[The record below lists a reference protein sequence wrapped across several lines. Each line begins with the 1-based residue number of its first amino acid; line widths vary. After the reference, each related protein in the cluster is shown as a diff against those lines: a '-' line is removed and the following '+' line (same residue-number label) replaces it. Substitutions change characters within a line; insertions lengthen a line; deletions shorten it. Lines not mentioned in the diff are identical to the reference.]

1 MCVEYLLK
9 IRRTK
14 RMSLKA
20 QNKVET
26 NRYELEVQVDGET
39 FEKAVAAV
47 FRKKGKNMTV
57 PGFRKGKA
65 PRQIIE
71 KLYGEAIFY
80 EDAMQELY
88 PGALSEAAKE
98 AELKL
103 VNDKIDLDVT
113 SVGKDGFTFKATVT
127 VEPEVE
133 IKDYKGI
140 EVTKKPTEVTDE
152 ILEEEINKVRER
164 NSRLITVEDRAAQD
178 GDITVIDFEGFVDG
192 KAFEGGKAEN
202 YNLTLGS
209 KSFIPG
215 FEEQLVGHKTN
226 DEFTIQVNFP
236 DDYQVDELKG
246 KEAEFKIV
254 LHEIK
259 SRELPEFDDEFVK
272 DVSEKETVEEYKEEL
287 KKEVAQRLQQESDT
301 DLENQ
306 IFTKVCDQ
314 LEAEIPEAMYENVI
328 DDMIREFDMRLRS
341 QGMDMATYLQ
351 YMGMDQSGLRAA
363 YRTQAEQRVKLRLA
377 LEKIAQL
384 ENLTANDEEI
394 EAEYTKLAES
404 YKMDVEKIKNL
415 IAAENLA
422 KDIAVEK
429 AMNLV
434 KDSAKVS

>member
-1 MCVEYLLK
+1 
-9 IRRTK
+9 
-14 RMSLKA
+14 MSLKSSN
-20 QNKVET
+20 QVET

-39 FEKAVAAV
+39 FEKAVTAV
-47 FRKKGKNMTV
+47 FRKKVKNMNV

-65 PRQIIE
+65 PRHIIE
-71 KLYGEAIFY
+71 KLYGEEIFY
-80 EDAMQELY
+80 EDAMQDLY
-88 PGALSEAAKE
+88 PGALSAAAKE
-98 AELKL
+98 AQLKL

-140 EVTKKPTEVTDE
+140 EVTKQPTEVTDE
-152 ILEEEINKVRER
+152 VLQQEIDKVRER
-164 NSRLITVEDRAAQD
+164 NSRLIMVEDRAAQD

-192 KAFEGGKAEN
+192 EAFEGGKAEN

-215 FEEQLVGHKTN
+215 FEEQIVGHSTN
-226 DEFTIQVNFP
+226 DEFSIQVNFP
-236 DDYQVDELKG
+236 EDYQVDELKG

-259 SRELPEFDDEFVK
+259 ARELPEFDDEFVK
-272 DVSEKETVEEYKEEL
+272 DVSEKETVDEYKEDL
-287 KKEVAQRLQQESDT
+287 KKEVGERLVKESET

-306 IFTKVCDQ
+306 IFTKLCDL
-314 LEAEIPEAMYENVI
+314 LEAEIPEAMFENAV

-341 QGMDMATYLQ
+341 QGMDMGTYLQ

-363 YRTQAEQRVKLRLA
+363 YRVQAEQRVKLRLA
-377 LEKIAQL
+377 LEKIAKL
-384 ENLTANDEEI
+384 ENFTADEEAI
-394 EAEYTKLAES
+394 EAEYARLAEN

-415 IAAENLA
+415 IAKEDLA
-422 KDIAVEK
+422 KDITVEK

-434 KDSAKVS
+434 KDSAKIS

>member
-1 MCVEYLLK
+1 
-9 IRRTK
+9 
-14 RMSLKA
+14 MSLKA
-20 QNKVET
+20 SNKVET

-47 FRKKGKNMTV
+47 YRKKSKNMTV

-65 PRQIIE
+65 PRHINE

-88 PGALSEAAKE
+88 PGALSDAAKE
-98 AELKL
+98 AQLKL

-113 SVGKDGFTFKATVT
+113 SVGKDGFTFKAVVT

-140 EVTKKPTEVTDE
+140 EVTKKPTDVTDE
-152 ILEEEINKVRER
+152 VLEEEINKVRER
-164 NSRLITVEDRAAQD
+164 NSRMVTVEDRAAQD

-192 KAFEGGKAEN
+192 EAFEGGKAEN

-215 FEEQLVGHKTN
+215 FEEQIIGHKTN
-226 DEFTIQVNFP
+226 DEFSIKVNFP

-272 DVSEKETVEEYKEEL
+272 DVSEKETVGEYKEEL
-287 KKEVAQRLQQESDT
+287 KEEVAKRLQQESDT

-306 IFTKVCDQ
+306 IFTKVCDM
-314 LEAEIPEAMYENVI
+314 LEAEIPEAM
-328 DDMIREFDMRLRS
+328 
-341 QGMDMATYLQ
+341 
-351 YMGMDQSGLRAA
+351 
-363 YRTQAEQRVKLRLA
+363 
-377 LEKIAQL
+377 
-384 ENLTANDEEI
+384 
-394 EAEYTKLAES
+394 
-404 YKMDVEKIKNL
+404 
-415 IAAENLA
+415 
-422 KDIAVEK
+422 
-429 AMNLV
+429 
-434 KDSAKVS
+434 

>member
-1 MCVEYLLK
+1 
-9 IRRTK
+9 
-14 RMSLKA
+14 MSLKA
-20 QNKVET
+20 SNKVET

-47 FRKKGKNMTV
+47 YRKKSKNMTV

-65 PRQIIE
+65 PRHIIE

-88 PGALSEAAKE
+88 PGALSDAAKE

-113 SVGKDGFTFKATVT
+113 SVGKDGFTFKAVVT

-140 EVTKKPTEVTDE
+140 EVTKKPSDVTDE
-152 ILEEEINKVRER
+152 VLEEEINKVRER
-164 NSRLITVEDRAAQD
+164 NSRMVTVEDRAAQD

-192 KAFEGGKAEN
+192 EAFEGGKAEN

-215 FEEQLVGHKTN
+215 FEEQIIGHKTN
-226 DEFTIQVNFP
+226 DEFSIKVNFP

-272 DVSEKETVEEYKEEL
+272 DVSEKETVDEYKEEL
-287 KKEVAQRLQQESDT
+287 KEEVAKRLQQESDA

-306 IFTKVCDQ
+306 IFTKVCDM

-341 QGMDMATYLQ
+341 QGMDMATYMQ
-351 YMGMDQSGLRAA
+351 YMGMEQSGLRAA

-384 ENLTANDEEI
+384 ENLTASEEEI
-394 EAEYTKLAES
+394 EAEYARLAEN
-404 YKMDVEKIKNL
+404 YKMEAEKIKNM
-415 IAAENLA
+415 IAAENIA

>member
-1 MCVEYLLK
+1 
-9 IRRTK
+9 
-14 RMSLKA
+14 MSLNA
-20 QNKVET
+20 SNKVET

-47 FRKKGKNMTV
+47 YRKKSKNMTV

-65 PRQIIE
+65 PRHIIE

-88 PGALSEAAKE
+88 PNALSEAAKE
-98 AELKL
+98 AQLKL

-113 SVGKDGFTFKATVT
+113 SVGKEGFTFKAVVT
-127 VEPEVE
+127 VEPEAE

-140 EVTKKPTEVTDE
+140 EVTKKPADVTDE
-152 ILEEEINKVRER
+152 VLEEEINKVRER
-164 NSRLITVEDRAAQD
+164 NSRMVTVEDRAAQD

-192 KAFEGGKAEN
+192 EAFEGGKAEN

-209 KSFIPG
+209 NSFIPG
-215 FEEQLVGHKTN
+215 FEEQIIGHNTN
-226 DEFTIQVNFP
+226 DEFSIKVNFP
-236 DDYQVDELKG
+236 EDYQVDELKG

-272 DVSEKETVEEYKEEL
+272 DVSEKETVEEYKEDL
-287 KKEVAQRLQQESDT
+287 KSEVAKRLQQESDT

-306 IFTKVCDQ
+306 IFTKVCDL

-341 QGMDMATYLQ
+341 QGMDMNTYMQ

-384 ENLTANDEEI
+384 EGLTANDEEI
-394 EAEYTKLAES
+394 EAEYARLAES

-415 IAAENLA
+415 ITAENLA

-434 KDSAKVS
+434 KDSAKIS

>member
-1 MCVEYLLK
+1 
-9 IRRTK
+9 
-14 RMSLKA
+14 MSLKA
-20 QNKVET
+20 SNKVET

-47 FRKKGKNMTV
+47 YRKKSKNMTV

-65 PRQIIE
+65 PRHIIE

-88 PGALSEAAKE
+88 PGALSDAAKE
-98 AELKL
+98 AQLKL

-113 SVGKDGFTFKATVT
+113 SVGKDGFTFKAVVT

-140 EVTKKPTEVTDE
+140 EVTKKPTDVTDE
-152 ILEEEINKVRER
+152 VLEEEINKVRER
-164 NSRLITVEDRAAQD
+164 NSRMVTVEDRAAQD

-192 KAFEGGKAEN
+192 EAFEGGKAEN

-215 FEEQLVGHKTN
+215 FEEQIIGHKTN
-226 DEFTIQVNFP
+226 DEFSIKVNFP

-272 DVSEKETVEEYKEEL
+272 DVSEKETVGEYKEEL
-287 KKEVAQRLQQESDT
+287 KEEVAKRLQQESDT

-306 IFTKVCDQ
+306 IFTKVCDM
-314 LEAEIPEAMYENVI
+314 LEAEIPEAMYENAI

-341 QGMDMATYLQ
+341 QGMDMATYMQ

-394 EAEYTKLAES
+394 EAEYARLAES

>member
-1 MCVEYLLK
+1 
-9 IRRTK
+9 
-14 RMSLKA
+14 MSLKA
-20 QNKVET
+20 SNKVET

-47 FRKKGKNMTV
+47 YRKKSKNMTV

-65 PRQIIE
+65 PRHIIE

-88 PGALSEAAKE
+88 PGALSDAAKE

-113 SVGKDGFTFKATVT
+113 SVGKDGFTFKAVVT

-140 EVTKKPTEVTDE
+140 EVTKKPADVTDE
-152 ILEEEINKVRER
+152 VLEEEINKVRER
-164 NSRLITVEDRAAQD
+164 NSRMVTVEDRAAQD

-192 KAFEGGKAEN
+192 EAFEGGKAEN

-215 FEEQLVGHKTN
+215 FEEQIIGHKTN
-226 DEFTIQVNFP
+226 DEFSIKVNFP

-246 KEAEFKIV
+246 KEAEFMIV

-272 DVSEKETVEEYKEEL
+272 DVSEKETVDEYKEEL
-287 KKEVAQRLQQESDT
+287 KEEVAKRLQQESDT

-306 IFTKVCDQ
+306 IFTKVCDM

-341 QGMDMATYLQ
+341 QGMDMATYMQ

-384 ENLTANDEEI
+384 ENLTASEEEI
-394 EAEYTKLAES
+394 EAEYARLAES
-404 YKMDVEKIKNL
+404 YKMEAEKIKSM
-415 IAAENLA
+415 IAAENIA

>member
-1 MCVEYLLK
+1 
-9 IRRTK
+9 
-14 RMSLKA
+14 MSLKA

-47 FRKKGKNMTV
+47 YRKKGKNMTV

-65 PRQIIE
+65 PRHIIE

-80 EDAMQELY
+80 EDAMQQLY

-192 KAFEGGKAEN
+192 EAFEGGKAEN

-215 FEEQLVGHKTN
+215 FEEQIVGHQTN

-236 DDYQVDELKG
+236 EDYQVDELKG

-306 IFTKVCDQ
+306 IFTKVCDL

-394 EAEYTKLAES
+394 EAEYNKLAEN
-404 YKMDVEKIKNL
+404 YKMDVEKIKNM
-415 IAAENLA
+415 IAKENLA
-422 KDIAVEK
+422 MDIAVEK